1 MNADNPPQE
10 HNTGSAI
17 LIERVFDAPLERLWQ
32 AWSDPQQFM
41 RWWGVRAFTTPVAEI
56 DFRLG
61 GKYLYCMRALDG
73 QDIWGTGVYREIVDR
88 QRIVFS
94 DSFADAQGNPVP
106 ASFYGMGDALPDEM
120 LVIVT
125 LEDLGHGQ
133 TRQTL
138 QHLGV
143 PAGEMAQMTT
153 ASWNESFDR
162 LAELLQ
168 SGA

>member
-1 MNADNPPQE
+1 MTNNHQSQE
-10 HNTGSAI
+10 HNTGSVV

-61 GKYLYCMRALDG
+61 GKYLYCMRAPDG

-106 ASFYGMGDALPDEM
+106 GDYYGMGNDFPDDLE
-120 LVIVT
+120 ISVT
-125 LEDLGHGQ
+125 LEDIGNGR

-138 QHLGV
+138 EHIGM
-143 PAGEMAQMTT
+143 PAGELAEMTT
-153 ASWNESFDR
+153 ASWNESFDK
-162 LAELLQ
+162 LAELL
-168 SGA
+168 SAG

>member
-61 GKYLYCMRALDG
+61 GKYLYCMRAPDG

-94 DSFADAQGNPVP
+94 DSFADPQGNPV
-106 ASFYGMGDALPDEM
+106 SGDYYGMGEDFPDDLE
-120 LVIVT
+120 ISVT
-125 LEDLGHGQ
+125 LEDIGNGR

-138 QHLGV
+138 EHIGM
-143 PAGEMAQMTT
+143 PAGELAEMTT
-153 ASWNESFDR
+153 ASWNESFDK
-162 LAELLQ
+162 LAELLAE
-168 SGA
+168 G

>member
-61 GKYLYCMRALDG
+61 GKYLYCMRARDG
-73 QDIWGTGVYREIVDR
+73 PDIGGTGVYREIVDR

-94 DSFADAQGNPVP
+94 DSFADAQGNPV
-106 ASFYGMGDALPDEM
+106 SGDYYGMGEDFPDDLE
-120 LVIVT
+120 ISVT
-125 LEDLGHGQ
+125 LEDIGNGR

-138 QHLGV
+138 EHIGM
-143 PAGEMAQMTT
+143 PAGELAEMTT
-153 ASWNESFDR
+153 ASWNESFDK
-162 LAELLQ
+162 LAELL
-168 SGA
+168 SAG